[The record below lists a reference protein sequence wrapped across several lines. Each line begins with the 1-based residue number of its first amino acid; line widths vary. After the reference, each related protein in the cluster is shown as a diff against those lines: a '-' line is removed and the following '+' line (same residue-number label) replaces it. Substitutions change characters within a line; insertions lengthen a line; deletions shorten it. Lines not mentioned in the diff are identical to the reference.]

1 LERADLQPKSANSS
15 ANPVLGNSTTGSG
28 STLNG
33 TAGATGAGGHG
44 GC

>member
-1 LERADLQPKSANSS
+1 MSN
-15 ANPVLGNSTTGSG
+15 GTTGSG
-28 STLNG
+28 TAGGTLNG